1 MQNTAVSLF
10 SGGMDSF
17 LVWALHDRTC
27 LNLFVDIGH
36 KYARKELDTCSTI
49 ANMIGHDKFKL
60 ACMKGAQ
67 IGKYELP
74 DSGIIPYRNAEL
86 VLSAAQHG
94 AIIFMGVTAHEIN
107 SDKSRAFMHNME
119 VVLDECYRGQY
130 WNNGTARHHT
140 VTSPL
145 RDRTKA
151 QLVADYMAT
160 GDPIE
165 WLLATV
171 SCYDAGHRHCGAC
184 PSCFKRWVALEING
198 LQDSFK
204 RDPRY
209 FGEEQGILDK
219 CTDGTYHP
227 ERAEEILKAY
237 NL

>member
-1 MQNTAVSLF
+1 MEIQSVTLF

-49 ANMIGHDKFKL
+49 ANMIGADFQL

-74 DSGIIPYRNAEL
+74 DSGIIPFRNAEL
-86 VLSAAQHG
+86 VLCAAQHSP
-94 AIIFMGVTAHEIN
+94 IIYMGVTAHEIN
-107 SDKSRAFMHNME
+107 SDKSPTFMKYME
-119 VVLDECYRGQY
+119 YLLDESYKGQY
-130 WNNGTARHHT
+130 WNNNQPRHHR

-151 QLVADYMAT
+151 QLVAQYLET
-160 GDPIE
+160 GDPVE

-171 SCYDAGHRHCGAC
+171 SCYDAGRGHCGAC
-184 PSCFKRWVALEING
+184 PSCFKRWVALKING